1 MTNGAD
7 RTGIS
12 YATRGK
18 LIYFRIQWPVAGAA
32 VGAAVGAALRSHGG
46 AAAGAGCLGNVCSR
60 SCGGRAKLVSVFAC
74 CSASGRPVL

>member
-18 LIYFRIQWPVAGAA
+18 LIYFRIQWPVAGAG

-46 AAAGAGCLGNVCSR
+46 AAAGAGCLVIESHFFGVRQDDPHGLREQQNTSH
-60 SCGGRAKLVSVFAC
+60 
-74 CSASGRPVL
+74 

>member
-18 LIYFRIQWPVAGAA
+18 LIYFRIQWPVAG
-32 VGAAVGAALRSHGG
+32 VGVGVAVGAALRSHGG
-46 AAAGAGCLGNVCSR
+46 AAAGAGCLGM
-60 SCGGRAKLVSVFAC
+60 
-74 CSASGRPVL
+74 